1 MAEHLMALE
10 LATRMALVGLEV
22 EPDWCLVLIC
32 RAIRGVARA
41 FGRSA
46 WLRVL
51 GLCLSRRFQNSNLLC
66 KSEGLSRGIVSI
78 FPAAANLQFGVEGC
92 GKILFLLDCAES
104 PTLNSQIFQCSVE
117 RYW

>member
-66 KSEGLSRGIVSI
+66 KSEGIIPRDSVDFSRCCKFAVWSGGLRENIV
-78 FPAAANLQFGVEGC
+78 FVGLC
-92 GKILFLLDCAES
+92 GEPDFK
-104 PTLNSQIFQCSVE
+104 
-117 RYW
+117 